1 MRGLS
6 LTLTEDDFNLLQKC
20 CLSAE
25 LSEFNRKKL
34 IQELADA
41 KIVKKESLPL
51 NIVRANVKVLVFN
64 VTKNQTFSI
73 RIKESGTISR
83 KSNELP
89 LTDPIAIAL
98 LGYPTGAVTEW
109 EMPDGI
115 NRLKIIS
122 VNQESARINDV
133 S

>member
-6 LTLTEDDFNLLQKC
+6 LTLTEDDFNLLQEC
-20 CLSAE
+20 YLSAG
-25 LSEFNRKKL
+25 LSEFNKNKL
-34 IQELADA
+34 FQELKDA

-51 NIVRANVKVLVFN
+51 NIVCANVKVLVFN
-64 VTKNQTFSI
+64 MDKKQTFSI
-73 RIKESGTISR
+73 HIVESDTIGR
-83 KSNELP
+83 KPNELP

-115 NRLKIIS
+115 NRFKIIS
-122 VNQESARINDV
+122 VNQEAASFK
-133 S
+133 